1 MESAIK
7 IKDKIYYWK
16 WTISYYGLSIFL
28 YIYNGVATL
37 IYIITLKI
45 FNKKLIS
52 GPTFLVFLY

>member
-7 IKDKIYYWK
+7 IKNKILLLEMNNFIL
-16 WTISYYGLSIFL
+16 WTFDFL

-37 IYIITLKI
+37 IYIITLII
-45 FNKKLIS
+45 FKKKLIS